1 MAQTSVM
8 LFSCT
13 SNNFVQNCLE
23 FIYFLYFFQFNSLL
37 VLETVKQTVQNCLK
51 EMCMRE
57 ENVEKDVDEGEEEN
71 SMDEEDEERKM

>member
-1 MAQTSVM
+1 
-8 LFSCT
+8 
-13 SNNFVQNCLE
+13 
-23 FIYFLYFFQFNSLL
+23 